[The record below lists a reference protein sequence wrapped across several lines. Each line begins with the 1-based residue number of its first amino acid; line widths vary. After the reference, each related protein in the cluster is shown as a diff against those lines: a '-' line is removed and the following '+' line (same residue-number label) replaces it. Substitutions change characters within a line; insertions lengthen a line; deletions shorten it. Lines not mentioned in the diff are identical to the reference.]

1 MKTIELRSL
10 ISGIPKVIKIPYEI
24 EQLFHLWKKIANKDE
39 VDPLESFYA
48 GYILSNPN
56 VKDKFKMFEEKKKM
70 ILGALIKFLCG
81 LVVYVFIMFSLTIA
95 IGAGVNA
102 GLKTFFN
109 KKTSK

>member
-1 MKTIELRSL
+1 
-10 ISGIPKVIKIPYEI
+10 
-24 EQLFHLWKKIANKDE
+24 
-39 VDPLESFYA
+39 
-48 GYILSNPN
+48 
-56 VKDKFKMFEEKKKM
+56 M

-81 LVVYVFIMFSLTIA
+81 LVVYLFIMFSLTIA